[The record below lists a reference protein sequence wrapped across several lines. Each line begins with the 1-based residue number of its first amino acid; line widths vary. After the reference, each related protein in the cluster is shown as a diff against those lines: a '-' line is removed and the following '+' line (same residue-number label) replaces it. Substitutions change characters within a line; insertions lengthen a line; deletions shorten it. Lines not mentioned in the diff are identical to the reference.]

1 MCCLRRVSHF
11 KGERHSPGEGRSCA
25 GGRAMATII
34 NPPFGDARSKSLSL
48 CISVSLSVSLSLAR
62 VPRACDSLGAASEVQ
77 RRGLWLSNK
86 TNGGTDEWHSV
97 AVLWVRQVTCGCWSV
112 TSTYTAGER
121 FSSGSVR
128 AVLARRP
135 GRHLMVKRSTRARFT
150 GRPPSASVRL
160 IPTFTPPAGHT
171 AHDARRSSRVSVIS
185 RAGGKASQKKT
196 IHIVQTGETALD
208 DRREGG

>member
-1 MCCLRRVSHF
+1 MVVEQNERWNGRVALDGF
-11 KGERHSPGEGRSCA
+11 
-25 GGRAMATII
+25 
-34 NPPFGDARSKSLSL
+34 
-48 CISVSLSVSLSLAR
+48 VV
-62 VPRACDSLGAASEVQ
+62 GAA
-77 RRGLWLSNK
+77 GHLWL
-86 TNGGTDEWHSV
+86 
-97 AVLWVRQVTCGCWSV
+97 LV

-208 DRREGG
+208 DRREGGG